1 MKHQDRVEPLRLFQS
16 RLDQIINL
24 DHPLA
29 QLAQAIDWSVF
40 ETEFG
45 PCYCEGDG
53 RPAKPIRL
61 MVGLHYL
68 KHAFDES
75 DESVVER
82 FLENPY
88 WQYFCGNEYFEHGLP
103 LDPSSLVYFRRRVG
117 AEGFEA
123 LLKETLE
130 TAKRGGVLKS
140 SDCKRVNVDTTVQE
154 KAVAYPT
161 DPRLYQKMREKLTGA
176 ARSRGLRLR
185 RSYARAGKAALVM
198 QNRYRHAGQHRR
210 ANKMTRRLKT
220 WLGAVV
226 RDLRRKAAVVD
237 VELEGLLCLAER
249 LLAQERSSKGKLY
262 ALHAP
267 EVECISK
274 GKAHKKYE
282 FGVKVGVVST
292 SRGNWILGS
301 RSLPGNPY
309 DGHTLAETIAHAEA
323 MSGVAVAHIHA
334 DKGYRGHDYAG
345 GAEVH
350 VSGSGPRKKSRWD
363 KLWRRRRSAVEPIIG
378 HAKHDNRMERNY
390 LKGSEGDRMN
400 ALLAACGYNLRK
412 LYKAFSWPEIL
423 AALHRL
429 IRLFAPPD
437 RLMLAKQPFHAIA

>member
-24 DHPLA
+24 EHPLA
-29 QLAQAIDWSVF
+29 KLARAIDWSVF
-40 ETEFG
+40 EAEFG
-45 PCYCEGDG
+45 PCYCEGEG

-88 WQYFCGNEYFEHGLP
+88 WQYFCGNEYFEHALP

-130 TAKRGGVLKS
+130 TAKRGGLLKAS
-140 SDCKRVNVDTTVQE
+140 ECKRVNVDTTVQE

-161 DPRLYQKMREKLTGA
+161 DPSLYQKMRVKLTAA
-176 ARSRGLRLR
+176 ARSRGIRLR

-226 RDLRRKAAVVD
+226 RDLRRKAVVVD
-237 VELEGLLCLAER
+237 AELSGLLGMADR
-249 LLAQERSSKGKLY
+249 LLAQERETKKKLY
-262 ALHAP
+262 SLHAP

-282 FGVKVGVVST
+282 FGVKVGIVST

-301 RSLPGNPY
+301 RALPGNPY
-309 DGHTLAETIAHAEA
+309 DGHTLAETMAHAEA

-334 DKGYRGHDYAG
+334 DKGYRGHDYTG

-363 KLWRRRRSAVEPIIG
+363 QLWRRRRSAVEPIIG
-378 HAKHDNRMERNY
+378 HAKHDHRMERNY
-390 LKGSEGDRMN
+390 LKGSEGDKVN
-400 ALLAACGYNLRK
+400 AVLAACGYNLRK
-412 LYKAFSWPEIL
+412 LYKAFFGPEIL
-423 AALHRL
+423 AALQRL
-429 IRLFAPPD
+429 IRFFAPPAPLSTPQ
-437 RLMLAKQPFHAIA
+437 RATHAIG